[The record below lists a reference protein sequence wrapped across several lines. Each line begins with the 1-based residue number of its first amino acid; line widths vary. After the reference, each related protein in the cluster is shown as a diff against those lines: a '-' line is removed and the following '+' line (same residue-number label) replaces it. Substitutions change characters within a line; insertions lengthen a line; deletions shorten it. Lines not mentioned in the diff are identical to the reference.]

1 MNQVYQNSNYIIFKT
16 DCEYIVQNINR
27 KDFCHSHI
35 KNYKTCIWVIDL
47 LLKKRCPYNI
57 PKYLLISLIRLT
69 DDEIYKNKLEHI
81 LEKKNNPK
89 KIYYNSNKGLRK
101 K

>member
-1 MNQVYQNSNYIIFKT
+1 MPGIIPGI
-16 DCEYIVQNINR
+16 C
-27 KDFCHSHI
+27 
-35 KNYKTCIWVIDL
+35 
-47 LLKKRCPYNI
+47 
-57 PKYLLISLIRLT
+57 LLISLIRLT

-89 KIYYNSNKGLRK
+89 KVYYNSNKGLRK